1 MRASFFS
8 VEKEILPRLHHF
20 LHSTFGMGSILNR
33 CVEMNPSSACGEIA
47 ECHSPPIWNLS
58 PRKFQISYVTSFLSG
73 KPFSKYIQA
82 KTASGPIPKNKI
94 YKDTKFEK
102 FPKMW
107 ILCGREISRNGFWSR
122 DTLPPSTVR
131 AVERFGNLKRL
142 HHHHTAF
149 HLSMLGKRKWL
160 CYKKIRS
167 TGRRWT
173 EK

>member
-94 YKDTKFEK
+94 YKDTKIENFLKCGSYAEERSQEMDLGVETHYHHRLSG
-102 FPKMW
+102 PSNGLGTW
-107 ILCGREISRNGFWSR
+107 NASIITILRSIS
-122 DTLPPSTVR
+122 P
-131 AVERFGNLKRL
+131 
-142 HHHHTAF
+142 
-149 HLSMLGKRKWL
+149 
-160 CYKKIRS
+160 C
-167 TGRRWT
+167 
-173 EK
+173 